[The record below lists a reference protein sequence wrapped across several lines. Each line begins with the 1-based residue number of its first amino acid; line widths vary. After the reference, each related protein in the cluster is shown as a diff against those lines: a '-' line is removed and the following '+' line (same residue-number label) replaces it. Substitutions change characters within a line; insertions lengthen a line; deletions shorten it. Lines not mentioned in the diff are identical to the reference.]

1 MHSISILGL
10 LWSVT
15 VLCSALELT
24 SPDWLSI
31 AGGCP
36 RERCGELLK
45 DPTYEEYFEKFKK
58 NCSYELVL
66 DQCGC
71 SSICPQAPKQP
82 CGGPYHMYG
91 MCVKEN
97 VLNDKQKANY
107 YCTTPDFQ
115 RHERPDHRNITGTCL
130 RKCCAACQHTCLH
143 TLHGL

>member
-36 RERCGELLK
+36 RERYGELLK

-66 DQCGC
+66 DQCAC
-71 SSICPQAPKQP
+71 SSICPQAPKKP
-82 CGGPYHMYG
+82 CGGSYHMYG

-97 VLNDKQKANY
+97 VLNNKQKPTITAPHLIFSAMNDRTIETSLECVCVSVAPHASTHV
-107 YCTTPDFQ
+107 CTHYMD
-115 RHERPDHRNITGTCL
+115 
-130 RKCCAACQHTCLH
+130 
-143 TLHGL
+143 